1 MPNRKPFSREQVV
14 DEKTAA
20 AKSFRHPLD
29 AALGAIAR
37 LSATRFNGLAGL
49 VCDVGISFALLG
61 YGFWRGDVRASAAV
75 AIVTAGFLL
84 FTFIEYCFHRWL
96 FHGRPGA
103 LERGHTKHHDEPLGY
118 DALPFFLPPLVAVA
132 LTGAMTLL
140 LGASAAALLVGSVAA
155 GYAGYGVSHTAIHQL
170 RFRRALLRRWA
181 ALHHIHHHHPQ
192 HNFGVTTPLWDILL
206 GTRYV
211 SQGRRA

>member
-1 MPNRKPFSREQVV
+1 VQEKNAAPTSHRPF
-14 DEKTAA
+14 
-20 AKSFRHPLD
+20 D
-29 AALGAIAR
+29 ALLGAVAR

-49 VCDVGISFALLG
+49 VCDSGISLVLLG
-61 YGFWRGDVRASAAV
+61 YGFWRGELPAAAAL
-75 AIVTAGFLL
+75 AIVAAGFLL
-84 FTFIEYCFHRWL
+84 FTLIEYGFHRWL

-103 LERGHTKHHDEPLGY
+103 LERGHAKHHDEPLGY
-118 DALPFFLPPLVAVA
+118 DALPFFLPPLIAVA

-140 LGASAAALLVGSVAA
+140 LGASAAALLVGSVAF

-170 RFRRALLRRWA
+170 RFRRVLPRRWA
-181 ALHHIHHHHPQ
+181 ALHHIHHHHPG